1 MASAFISSYLPLVA
15 DGLIVV
21 GGLGLVS
28 SLVSGNWFF
37 FIPIATAKGANV
49 ANSWPPKFKHPVAY
63 IRIWAF
69 FVFNLTEDEAGI
81 DKLKSQYAWNNDS
94 GGTDVW
100 GLYSWGASKV
110 PEGNTQQSYGAA
122 YGPLG
127 ADAGYGM
134 VAAVVVGLAVK
145 LFT

>member
-15 DGLIVV
+15 DALIVV
-21 GGLGLVS
+21 GGVGLLS

-37 FIPIATAKGANV
+37 FIPIATKQGNNV

-81 DKLKSQYAWNNDS
+81 DKLKHQWAWNNDS

-100 GLYSWGASKV
+100 GLYSWASQTV
-110 PEGNTQQSYGAA
+110 PEGSNYDLYQAY

-134 VAAVVVGLAVK
+134 VAAIVVGIGLK